1 MPLEGLIA
9 LVRAQAELIAELRA
23 TVAVQA
29 REIAELT
36 AKVADLE
43 RKASRNSRN
52 SSLSPSSDGA
62 IPGREPP
69 EPPAGGTPGAAG
81 GGGVGKKKRGKQP
94 GADGLTLAWRED
106 PDRVEAHFP
115 TGVCGCGAALAGATP
130 VGIARSH
137 QSHDVEPAR
146 STVTRHDLQQVVCG
160 CGRRHVA
167 VRPEGL
173 SGAPV
178 SYGPELRALALYFLV
193 RQHLP
198 VERTREAIA
207 ELCGMAVSTGWLHS
221 LLVLGADAV
230 EEAVDAIEQRI
241 AAEKVVGFDETP
253 LKVGAKGEKR
263 YVLSAS
269 TLLFSLFML
278 GRRDK
283 ASFRLFLLGRMLGV
297 VVHDRYALYDAEEFA
312 GFLHQL
318 CVSHYAEIWVM
329 PTARQMCWPVGMTV
343 PARAA

>member
-1 MPLEGLIA
+1 MPLEGLVV
-9 LVRAQAELIAELRA
+9 LVRAQAELIGELRA
-23 TVAVQA
+23 TVAEQA
-29 REIAELT
+29 GQITALV

-52 SSLSPSSDGA
+52 SSLSPSSDDA
-62 IPGREPP
+62 LPGRKPP
-69 EPPAGGTPGAAG
+69 EPPAGGTPGTPGAAG

-115 TGVCGCGAALAGATP
+115 AGACDCGTALAAAAPAG
-130 VGIARSH
+130 VARSR
-137 QSHDVEPAR
+137 QSHDLELAR
-146 STVTRHDLQQVVCG
+146 SSVTQHDLHQVVCG

-167 VRPEGL
+167 ARPEGL

-178 SYGPELRALALYFLV
+178 SYGPEVRALALYFLV

-198 VERTREAIA
+198 VERAQEAIA
-207 ELCGMAVSTGWLHS
+207 ELCGVEVSTGWPHA
-221 LLVLGADAV
+221 LLALGADAV
-230 EEAVDAIEQRI
+230 AESVAESVAEIEQRI
-241 AAEKVVGFDETP
+241 AGAKVVGFDETP
-253 LKVGAKGEKR
+253 LKVGPKGEKR

-269 TLLFSLFML
+269 TLLFTLFML

-283 ASFRLFLLGRMLGV
+283 ASFRLFLLGRMPGV
-297 VVHDRYALYDAEEFA
+297 VVHDRYALYDAEEFT

-318 CVSHYAEIWVM
+318 WACPGPGRRRS
-329 PTARQMCWPVGMTV
+329 R
-343 PARAA
+343 